1 MTENS
6 EPITG
11 INPIDIFS
19 KRLDIMMTAMNVST
33 NELERR
39 TGLKRNTIAHAR
51 SGKTFVRSDTM
62 VTLVNGLGLSMAQ
75 FYGAA
80 DVKLSIE
87 GQKFVALIENEPTE
101 KGRKKMLARM
111 TDIYNMTKKLL
122 DDSNYE

>member
-11 INPIDIFS
+11 INPIDVFS

-51 SGKTFVRSDTM
+51 SGKTFVRSDTI
-62 VTLVNGLGLSMAQ
+62 VTLVNGRGLSMAQ
-75 FYGAA
+75 VYGAA

-101 KGRKKMLARM
+101 KGRKKMLA
-111 TDIYNMTKKLL
+111 YHPA
-122 DDSNYE
+122 S